1 MLECIEI
8 IAILIVFDKLLGLY
22 TSNNIDEET
31 LEELKIIK

>member
-8 IAILIVFDKLLGLY
+8 ITVLIVLNKLLASY